1 MKEEWFDGRW
11 RGFGEGLSSQENYL
25 LLKLLTFCLGS
36 FKGTHASLCLNLRL
50 SFGDYPCEAGITP
63 PLSHP
68 SFFFFFFF
76 TWQVFR
82 VDCRIFSKI
91 LCLNNSLNLA
101 VENDFD
107 VSRENFYFD
116 ITNDSVLHSPIV
128 PYLLLHDYNSECC

>member
-1 MKEEWFDGRW
+1 MKGEWFDGRW

-25 LLKLLTFCLGS
+25 LLKLLTFCLAS
-36 FKGTHASLCLNLRL
+36 FKGTHASLCFNLRL

-63 PLSHP
+63 SLSHP
-68 SFFFFFFF
+68 SFFFFFL

-82 VDCRIFSKI
+82 VDCRIFSKS

-116 ITNDSVLHSPIV
+116 LTNDSVLHNPIV